1 MGSVVVVHRRTYNTT
16 VVVLP
21 HGMWDLPRPGIKPM
35 SPALTDKF
43 LSIAPPEKSQAFFA
57 LDGNQPL
64 VLPEF
69 KNSKS

>member
-1 MGSVVVVHRRTYNTT
+1 
-16 VVVLP
+16 
-21 HGMWDLPRPGIKPM
+21 M